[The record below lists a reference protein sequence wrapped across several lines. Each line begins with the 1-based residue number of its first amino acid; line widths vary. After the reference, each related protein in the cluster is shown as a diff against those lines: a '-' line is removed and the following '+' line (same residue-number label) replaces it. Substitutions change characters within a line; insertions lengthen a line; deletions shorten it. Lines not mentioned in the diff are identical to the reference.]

1 MIMKKCLVCGIVAVL
16 SANVAMA
23 DYVVPAIDLPN
34 NPAVG
39 QIGPGGLQY
48 DLNGGSIPVGTYTG
62 FSISVDWVAGG
73 GNPWSNE
80 ANIFF
85 ADGNFTTFTTIH
97 QNGTTADNG
106 ASNGDPV
113 TLTWNGFLA
122 IPYEGGDPLWFLGS
136 QAYSGSTAAWS
147 NISVTLTQAAVPTLD
162 DFLTGTLNGPVDSVS
177 GNTLGGGDN
186 LNGPNGIGAGSW
198 SGEDH
203 VYQLNWGGGDINID
217 LLFTNANGD
226 IDLILFGDNTGNV
239 VLGSGQSTT
248 DNENVNI
255 LGLAAGTYYIAVDG
269 WQGDTNS
276 YDLNVTPEPASIA
289 LLAMGAAVVIR
300 RRR

>member
-1 MIMKKCLVCGIVAVL
+1 MKKCFACGIVALL

-23 DYVVPAIDLPN
+23 DYVVPGGLLPN

-48 DLNGGSIPVGTYTG
+48 DLNGAAIPAGTYTG
-62 FSISVDWVAGG
+62 FSVSFDWVAGG

-85 ADGNFTTFTTIH
+85 ADADFAGPIGTIH
-97 QNGTTADNG
+97 QNGTTATAG
-106 ASNGDPV
+106 AASNGDPT
-113 TLTWNGFLA
+113 TLSFDGFFA
-122 IPYEGGDPLWFLGS
+122 VNYEGGDPLWFLGS
-136 QAYSGSTAAWS
+136 QSYTGSTASWS
-147 NISVTLTQAAVPTLD
+147 NISVTLTQAAIPTLD

-217 LLFTNANGD
+217 LLFSNVDGD
-226 IDLILFGDNTGNV
+226 VDLILFGDNTGNV
-239 VLGSGQSTT
+239 VIDSGTSTD
-248 DNENVNI
+248 DNENINV
-255 LGLAAGTYYIAVDG
+255 LGLAAGTYYIAIDG
-269 WQGDTNS
+269 WQGATNA
-276 YDLNVTPEPASIA
+276 YTLNVTPEPASLA

>member
-1 MIMKKCLVCGIVAVL
+1 MKKCFACGIVALL

-23 DYVVPAIDLPN
+23 DYVVPSGLLPDN
-34 NPAVG
+34 GSVG

-48 DLNGGSIPVGTYTG
+48 DLNGAAIPAGTYTG
-62 FSISVDWVAGG
+62 FSISFDWVAGG

-85 ADGNFTTFTTIH
+85 GDNDFANVTTIH
-97 QNGTTADNG
+97 QNGTTATAG
-106 ASNGDPV
+106 AASDGNPT
-113 TLTWNGFLA
+113 TLSFDGFFA
-122 IPYEGGDPLWFLGS
+122 INYEGGDPLWFLGS
-136 QAYSGSTAAWS
+136 QAYAGSTAAWS
-147 NISVTLTQAAVPTLD
+147 NISVTLTQAAIPTLD

-177 GNTLGGGDN
+177 GDTAGGGDN
-186 LNGPNGIGAGSW
+186 IDGPNGIAAGSW

-226 IDLILFGDNTGNV
+226 IDLILFDDNTGNSTV
-239 VLGSGQSTT
+239 ATSTT
-248 DNENVNI
+248 TDDNENINVV
-255 LGLAAGTYYIAVDG
+255 GLPAGTYYIGIDG
-269 WQGDTNS
+269 WQGDTNA
-276 YDLNVTPEPASIA
+276 YDLNVTPEPASLA